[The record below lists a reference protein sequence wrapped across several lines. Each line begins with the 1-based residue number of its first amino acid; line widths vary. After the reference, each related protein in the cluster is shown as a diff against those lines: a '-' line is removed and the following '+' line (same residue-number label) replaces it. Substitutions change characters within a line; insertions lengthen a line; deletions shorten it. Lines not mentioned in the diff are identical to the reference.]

1 MSLVLARRAV
11 ADLVGTA
18 FLVAAHHRRCAGGG
32 LWLGEVIATLG
43 LLLVVFNIAPSSV
56 PMFVLI
62 QLIGGALGLGLIT
75 LLYPGAARVADDLV
89 DELLPDAQ
97 RHTERPNHG

>member
-1 MSLVLARRAV
+1 
-11 ADLVGTA
+11 
-18 FLVAAHHRRCAGGG
+18 
-32 LWLGEVIATLG
+32 
-43 LLLVVFNIAPSSV
+43 
-56 PMFVLI
+56 MFVLI